1 MLLSDFR
8 RDFPG
13 YFETLFQEKLY
24 ENPQYDNA
32 NSISLLGPIDIGLG
46 FQQQLD
52 KTINSYPLTQ
62 PGEIGTQTPE
72 NNRAVGLIT
81 KLGVGSPKTDNRS
94 ISSQGSAN
102 RDKSVPRN
110 TTADNVSGK
119 SRDDTNSNAL
129 KTPSPPPP
137 PPPPTLKMSRKMLDW
152 MKT

>member
-8 RDFPG
+8 RGFPG
-13 YFETLFQEKLY
+13 YFETLFQEKLS

-52 KTINSYPLTQ
+52 PLTQ
-62 PGEIGTQTPE
+62 PGDIGTQTPE

-102 RDKSVPRN
+102 RDKSFPKN

-119 SRDDTNSNAL
+119 SRDDTNSSAL
-129 KTPSPPPP
+129 KTPHPIP
-137 PPPPTLKMSRKMLDW
+137 LL
-152 MKT
+152 

>member
-24 ENPQYDNA
+24 ENLQYDNA

-62 PGEIGTQTPE
+62 PGEIGTKH
-72 NNRAVGLIT
+72 LKIT
-81 KLGVGSPKTDNRS
+81 E
-94 ISSQGSAN
+94 Q
-102 RDKSVPRN
+102 
-110 TTADNVSGK
+110 
-119 SRDDTNSNAL
+119 
-129 KTPSPPPP
+129 
-137 PPPPTLKMSRKMLDW
+137 
-152 MKT
+152 